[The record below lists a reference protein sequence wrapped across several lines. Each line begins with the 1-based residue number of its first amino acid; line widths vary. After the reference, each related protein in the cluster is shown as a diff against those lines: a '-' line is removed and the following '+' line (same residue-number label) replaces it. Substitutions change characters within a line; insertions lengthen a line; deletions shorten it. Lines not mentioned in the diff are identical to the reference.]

1 MAERDF
7 ILDRFVALD
16 LETTGLDYAKD
27 DIIEVGAAKVELGEV
42 VETFEQLVSTDK
54 EIPYRVRQLTGIT
67 EKDLVGSPPL
77 SDVLPRLKDFA
88 GDLPVIAHNAQF
100 DIRFLK
106 ASGYEVKG
114 PIYDTL
120 AISRIVIPR
129 ARNHRL
135 ETLLKGFGLYSDVS
149 HRAGEDASSVAKLFL
164 CLCERMK
171 GMGPAVLNSINRM
184 VQDCTWSEKDL
195 FLQAEKLALKSA
207 LLSVD
212 GVQFSPDYENRHRNI
227 FGKGKAE
234 SKEEEEKKYLGEEVV
249 SLYFREKGKLAS
261 TLPGFEHRPEQVSM
275 AKACA
280 RSFDEDG
287 FLVVEAG
294 TGTGKSLAY
303 LLPAILWSVKNGE
316 RVIVSTNTK
325 NLQDQLFNKDIPSL
339 SESLFFD
346 FKAALLKGR
355 GNYLCKTKWQSLIS
369 EPEANLACEERIGVL
384 PIFAWLEETETG
396 EFSECTGFRARDYW
410 GTLNAIC
417 CEWNY
422 CLKKKCPFH
431 SQCFLNRVRDAAAD
445 SHIVV
450 VNHSLLLSDLMA
462 KSRAIGSYNRLII
475 DEAHNLEKAAT
486 EHMGRKASY
495 ASIGGML
502 DIISPDRGYAGGLLG
517 RIERRLGTKKKALT
531 KSVEGLKRVTSEA
544 RQFARRFFDDLGR
557 MTSKAS
563 DFGRRRYGK
572 GEDRIA
578 AVMPD
583 GMELASR
590 LKQLKD
596 GLSGLAAWI
605 RAAEGEGA
613 GKFDD
618 ILESL
623 AAREVDLLETSD
635 DIEFLVAARDENHCY
650 WTEMIG
656 RDSNRICEMRSAPI
670 DVGQALCDM
679 LYENVDSLIF
689 TSAALTVATWFD
701 FFLERSGLTKC
712 PGERVRT
719 LLLGSPFDFS
729 EQVLA
734 ILPRY
739 FPSPQSP
746 EFKDVAARLL
756 EKVILRTRRGTLVLV
771 TSYAMLNELSS
782 RVSGK
787 LVDNGIT
794 VLVQGESGSR
804 TRMLEEFKADRSSVV
819 FGTDS
824 FWEGVDVP
832 GESLEMVVI
841 GKLPFPVPNEPIT
854 EARAEA
860 LQQQSLDPFSSYMVP
875 RAVVR
880 FRQGFGRLIRNK
892 SDRGV
897 VIIADSRIGSASYG
911 ELFLDSVPVDVQFC
925 STEHEVI
932 EKIDEFWREEDEKKE
947 EEAS

>member
-16 LETTGLDYAKD
+16 LETTGLDYTKD
-27 DIIEVGAAKVELGEV
+27 DIIEVGAVKVELGEI
-42 VETFEQLVSTDK
+42 VETFEQLTSTDK
-54 EIPYRVRQLTGIT
+54 EIPYRVKQLTGLS

-77 SDVLPRLKDFA
+77 SDVLPRLRDIV

-106 ASGYEVKG
+106 ASGYEVKS

-129 ARNHRL
+129 ATNHRL

-149 HRAGEDASSVAKLFL
+149 HRAGEDASAVAKLFL
-164 CLCERMK
+164 CLCDRMK
-171 GMGPAVLNSINRM
+171 GMGPTILNSINRM
-184 VQDCTWSEKDL
+184 VRDCTWSEKDL
-195 FLQAEKLALKSA
+195 FLRAEILALKSA

-212 GVQFSPDYENRHRNI
+212 AIQFSPDYESKHRNI
-227 FGKGKAE
+227 FGEGRVE
-234 SKEEEEKKYLGEEVV
+234 PKEERESLGEEVV
-249 SLYFREKGKLAS
+249 SLYFRENGKLAN

-275 AKACA
+275 ARACA
-280 RSFDEDG
+280 RNFDEDG
-287 FLVVEAG
+287 LLVVEAG

-303 LLPAILWSVKNGE
+303 LLPAILWSVTNGE

-355 GNYLCKTKWQSLIS
+355 GNYLCKTKWQSLVS

-396 EFSECTGFRARDYW
+396 EFSECTGFRARDYR
-410 GTLNAIC
+410 GALNAIC

-422 CLKKKCPFH
+422 CLKKKCRFH

-450 VNHSLLLSDLMA
+450 VNHSLLLSDLVA
-462 KSRAIGSYNRLII
+462 KSKAIGSYKRLII

-495 ASIGGML
+495 AKIGGML
-502 DIISPDRGYAGGLLG
+502 DIVSPELGYGGGLLG
-517 RIERRLGTKKKALT
+517 RIERRLGTRKKALT

-544 RQFARRFFDDLGR
+544 RQFARRFFDDLSR
-557 MTSKAS
+557 MTSKGS

-572 GEDRIA
+572 SEDKIA

-583 GMELASR
+583 GVELALK

-605 RAAEGEGA
+605 KAAEGEDA
-613 GKFDD
+613 ERFDD

-623 AAREVDLLETSD
+623 SAREVDLAEASADLQ
-635 DIEFLVAARDENHCY
+635 FLVAAQDENHCY
-650 WTEMIG
+650 WTEMVG
-656 RDSNRICEMRSAPI
+656 RDLNRACEMRSAPI
-670 DVGQALCDM
+670 DVGQALCDT
-679 LYENVDSLIF
+679 LYENTDSSIF

-712 PGERVRT
+712 PAERVRT

-746 EFKDVAARLL
+746 KFKDVAARLL
-756 EKVILRTRRGTLVLV
+756 EKVILKTRRGTLVLV

-782 RVSGK
+782 RLSAK

-804 TRMLEEFKADRSSVV
+804 TRMLEEFKADRSSVI

-832 GESLEMVVI
+832 GESLEILVI

-854 EARAEA
+854 EARAEV
-860 LQQQSLDPFSSYMVP
+860 LQQQFLDPFSAYMVP

-897 VIIADSRIGSASYG
+897 VIIADSRVGSASYG

-932 EKIDEFWREEDEKKE
+932 ERIDKFWRETE
-947 EEAS
+947 

>member
-16 LETTGLDYAKD
+16 LETTGLDFAKD
-27 DIIEVGAAKVELGEV
+27 DIIEVGVARVELGEV
-42 VETFEQLVSTDK
+42 VETFEQLISTDK
-54 EIPYRVRQLTGIT
+54 EIPYRVKQLTGIT
-67 EKDLVGSPPL
+67 EKDLVGSPQL
-77 SDVLPRLKDFA
+77 SDVLPRLKDFV
-88 GDLPVIAHNAQF
+88 GNLPVIAHNAQF
-100 DIRFLK
+100 DIQFLK
-106 ASGYEVKG
+106 ANGYQVKS

-135 ETLLKGFGLYSDVS
+135 ETLLKGFHLYSEVS
-149 HRAGEDASSVAKLFL
+149 HRAGEDSCSVARLFL
-164 CLCERMK
+164 CLCETMK
-171 GMGPAVLNSINRM
+171 AMGPAILNSINRM
-184 VQDCTWSEKDL
+184 VRDCAWSEKDL
-195 FLQAEKLALKSA
+195 FLRAERLALKSA
-207 LLSVD
+207 LLSED
-212 GVQFSPDYENRHRNI
+212 TVQFSPEYENKHRNI
-227 FGKGKAE
+227 FGKGEVKQT
-234 SKEEEEKKYLGEEVV
+234 EERECLGEEVV
-249 SLYFREKGKLAS
+249 SLYFREKGKLAN
-261 TLPGFEHRPEQVSM
+261 TLSGFEHRPEQVSM

-280 RSFDEDG
+280 RSFDENG

-303 LLPAILWSVKNGE
+303 LLPAILWSVTNGE

-339 SESLFFD
+339 SKCLFFD

-355 GNYLCKTKWQSLIS
+355 SNYLCKTKWQALIS
-369 EPEANLACEERIGVL
+369 EPEANLSCEERIGVL

-396 EFSECTGFRARDYW
+396 EISECTGFRARDYINAH
-410 GTLNAIC
+410 NAIC

-431 SQCFLNRVRDAAAD
+431 SQCFLNRVRDTAAD

-450 VNHSLLLSDLMA
+450 VNHSLLLSDLIA
-462 KSRAIGSYNRLII
+462 KSRAIGSYKRLII

-486 EHMGRKASY
+486 EHMGRKVGY
-495 ASIGGML
+495 ARIAGML
-502 DIISPDRGYAGGLLG
+502 DIISPERGYGGGLLG
-517 RIERRLGTKKKALT
+517 RIERRLGMRKKALT

-544 RQFARRFFDDLGR
+544 RHFARRFFDDLAR
-557 MTSKAS
+557 MTSKGS
-563 DFGRRRYGK
+563 DFGRRRYGR

-583 GMELASR
+583 GMDLASK

-605 RAAEGEGA
+605 RAAEGEDSGR
-613 GKFDD
+613 FDD

-623 AAREVDLLETSD
+623 SAREVDLMEASADLQ
-635 DIEFLVAARDENHCY
+635 FLVVAQDESHCY
-650 WTEMIG
+650 WTEMMG
-656 RDSNRICEMRSAPI
+656 RDTSSACEMRSAPI

-679 LYENVDSLIF
+679 LYENIDSSIF
-689 TSAALTVATWFD
+689 TSATLTVATWFD

-712 PGERVRT
+712 PMERVRT

-729 EQVLA
+729 EQALA

-739 FPSPQSP
+739 FPSPQNP
-746 EFKDVAARLL
+746 EFKDVVARLL

-782 RVSGK
+782 RLRAK
-787 LVDNGIT
+787 LADNGIT
-794 VLVQGESGSR
+794 VLAQGESGSR
-804 TRMLEEFKADRSSVV
+804 TRILEEFRADTSSVV

-832 GESLEMVVI
+832 GESLEILVI

-860 LQQQSLDPFSSYMVP
+860 LQRQSLDPFSSYMVP

-897 VIIADSRIGSASYG
+897 VIIADSRVGSASYG
-911 ELFLDSVPVDVQFC
+911 ELFLDSVPAEVLFC

-932 EKIDEFWREEDEKKE
+932 EKIDGFWEEKG
-947 EEAS
+947 